1 MARGGRHLLQGL
13 AILLALAGYLA
24 ALNYRRDEVPPG
36 LNNDVAEEGVRGIQ
50 LVEAGRLEAINSQ
63 GLNRS
68 GAPFGHSM
76 ETLYLYLVGFAS
88 RFAGSTRL
96 AVHVVTW
103 FFVLGSVL
111 LLCLMV
117 RRVGPSIPIVIPL
130 LLAMSSVW
138 LFHYGRSGLRAVTAP
153 MFLLAFAL
161 ALDGVERAPGRPL
174 RALLCGAILG
184 ASLYG
189 YTSSRILPVA
199 FLAYVAVS
207 LIWRERGAATN
218 APAAAGG
225 AGLAVA
231 PPRKDRLR
239 AWTLVAAG
247 ALVVSIPNL
256 MSLLLGWHEF
266 LARGSYVLPAHV
278 DHALWNFL
286 GSVLLPIHYPEYA
299 RAVAADH
306 HFDGV
311 SFGLTT
317 AGLRPVHPII
327 GLAVLWGVVRA
338 WRRRREP
345 LMRLLLCF
353 WGATLL
359 ALGIAGPS
367 LTRFLILLPVF
378 LTFAALGIEPL
389 LVRKWTR
396 GATVAALLLLTVSET
411 RAYFARLSSD
421 PQAAREF
428 AEAATDIG
436 RRARELAAA
445 DRQVLCVVAGN
456 GNVVNYLT
464 HDDRQSVWISEFWH
478 RAPDTRE
485 IPLQRAAPQVILL
498 ERAPGLQPLDD
509 LFASFARRDSHPL
522 FDEFVVDPAWDW
534 RTLSMKEGPD
544 SPMAPV
550 AGYLP
555 VSESTSTRIT
565 M

>member
-1 MARGGRHLLQGL
+1 MARGGKSLLHGM
-13 AILLALAGYLA
+13 AILLALACYLA

-50 LVEAGRLEAINSQ
+50 LVEAGRLEAINPQ

-88 RFAGSTRL
+88 RFAGSTRM

-103 FFVLGSVL
+103 FFVLGSIL
-111 LLCLMV
+111 LLCLVV

-161 ALDGVERAPGRPL
+161 ALDGVERVPGRPL
-174 RALLCGAILG
+174 RALACGAILG

-207 LIWRERGAATN
+207 LIRRERAPDAASGAAVAGA
-218 APAAAGG
+218 APAVPA
-225 AGLAVA
+225 
-231 PPRKDRLR
+231 RRDRLR
-239 AWTLVAAG
+239 SWMLVAAG

-256 MSLLLGWHEF
+256 VSLALGGREF

-286 GSVLLPIHYPEYA
+286 GSVLLPVHYPEYA

-317 AGLRPVHPII
+317 AGLRPVHPIV

-338 WRRRREP
+338 WQRRREP

-367 LTRFLILLPVF
+367 LTRFLIVLPVF

-389 LVRKWTR
+389 LVRRWTR
-396 GATVAALLLLTVSET
+396 GATVAALLCLTVSET
-411 RAYFARLSSD
+411 RAYFDRLSHD

-436 RRARELAAA
+436 RRARQLAAA

-456 GNVVNYLT
+456 ANVVNYLT

-485 IPLQRAAPQVILL
+485 IPLQRAAPEVILL
-498 ERAPGLQPLDD
+498 ERNPGLRPLDD
-509 LFASFARRDSHPL
+509 LFASFARRESHPL

-534 RTLSMKEGPD
+534 RTLSMKEGLD
-544 SPMAPV
+544 APV

-555 VSESTSTRIT
+555 VGQGTGTRVT